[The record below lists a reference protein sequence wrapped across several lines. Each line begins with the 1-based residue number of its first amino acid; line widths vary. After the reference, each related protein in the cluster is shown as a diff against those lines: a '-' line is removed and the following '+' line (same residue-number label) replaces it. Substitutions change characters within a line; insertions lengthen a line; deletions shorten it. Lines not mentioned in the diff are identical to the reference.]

1 MRILVSLSAGAGYLL
16 TKIKNKDALVFPKS
30 KKGDV
35 EKVQKLVREA
45 FKARQTV
52 MTAKPK
58 SKEEWARV
66 SKVRDEGERTAVE
79 AGKLAKS
86 LGLGALKL
94 PIKGSTLYDYKPD
107 PKSYID
113 SFGVRGND
121 NWFEPTFVTDEEFAE
136 LGGKPKAEKKAKPAA
151 KKEDKKEEP
160 KKDAPAKP
168 ATKKAEKKGANGPE
182 TVWEEAKKKYP
193 DAMSTHVAGSLRH
206 SYGHVPAKNIKVTKD
221 EVHVTTPKGL
231 LTYQDHGRY
240 YSVTMRA
247 NERKDDWD
255 SGPVDAPKAGNLFRS
270 AVDKAYPS

>member
-1 MRILVSLSAGAGYLL
+1 MRIMVSLSAGAGYLL

-35 EKVQKLVREA
+35 EKVQKLVHEA

-66 SKVRDEGERTAVE
+66 NKVRDEGERTAVE

-107 PKSYID
+107 PKGYID
-113 SFGVRGND
+113 SFGIRGHD

-136 LGGKPKAEKKAKPAA
+136 LGGKPKSEKKAKPAA

-168 ATKKAEKKGANGPE
+168 AAKKTEKKGANGPE
-182 TVWEEAKKKYP
+182 SVWEEAKKKYP
-193 DAMSTHVAGSLRH
+193 DAMSTYVAGSLRH

-247 NERKDDWD
+247 NERKDDWA
-255 SGPVDAPKAGNLFRS
+255 SGPIDAPKAGAMFRK
-270 AVDKAYPS
+270 AVDEAYPS